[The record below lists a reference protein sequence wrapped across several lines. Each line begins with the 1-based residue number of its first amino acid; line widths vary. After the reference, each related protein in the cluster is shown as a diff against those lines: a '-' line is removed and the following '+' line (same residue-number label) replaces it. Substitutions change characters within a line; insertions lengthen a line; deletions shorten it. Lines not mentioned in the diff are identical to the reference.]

1 MAALV
6 WPRRLCRGRPAGH
19 RAIQTKGSHK
29 KKSASVL
36 EIFHKVSDLPPPLIF
51 GSYGTG
57 GTHLILVTKKRKKQ
71 NLPKTLKMAIFKRTF
86 L

>member
-1 MAALV
+1 M
-6 WPRRLCRGRPAGH
+6 
-19 RAIQTKGSHK
+19 
-29 KKSASVL
+29 
-36 EIFHKVSDLPPPLIF
+36 EIFHKGSDPPPLIF

-57 GTHLILVTKKRKKQ
+57 ATHLILVTKKGEKQ